1 MNFVLVRTAKFG
13 SNTPRIIA
21 ADATIA
27 MIVVEVIVVL
37 VVLVEGLFI
46 IVFVIFLLFIFVLR
60 SMLPSYGN
68 KNRDKFQVRIPSLDS
83 KIGIEQPI
91 FISSF
96 VIRISA
102 L

>member
-27 MIVVEVIVVL
+27 MIVVEVI